1 MQYKERTF
9 NINRISDFYQ
19 LFKQTTRACKLLYLS
34 ETIRKGNVL
43 KINKNSNGAFN
54 RPTFTIYEESKNPAY
69 KVSKGIPIPGQ
80 RGASTPQ
87 NYPFFQMEIGDS
99 FSVPKSEEKAI
110 RNAISRVHNKNKNL
124 QFTTR
129 KMGPVGRAKLPHYR
143 VWRIK

>member
-1 MQYKERTF
+1 M
-9 NINRISDFYQ
+9 
-19 LFKQTTRACKLLYLS
+19 
-34 ETIRKGNVL
+34 

-54 RPTFTIYEESKNPAY
+54 RPTFTLYEEPKNPTY

-80 RGASTPQ
+80 RVASTPQ
-87 NYPFFQMEIGDS
+87 NYPFFQMEVGDS
-99 FSVPKSEEKAI
+99 FSVPNSELKVI